1 MEKVRLLMI
10 AQKNHVAA
18 PSYVCIKEGLDHL
31 PRFKA
36 TVTFNGQM
44 FESEEFHK
52 KQKDAE
58 NAAAKVALRSLEEY
72 ENFTLQGINASCEE
86 HGSVESKVLL
96 LDAAQKARISCPV
109 YITSGAGPSHFRT
122 FTSTVQVAGMK
133 FRGESFR
140 TKKQAEKSAASAA
153 WTALKTVASDE
164 EKLLEGE
171 TLTEFD
177 IIVNILER
185 NSKDEC
191 GTSTTTPMT
200 VTNMYKDAPAIK
212 RIRLLPS
219 DEEKAG

>member
-1 MEKVRLLMI
+1 MLRKIMWRPPLMY
-10 AQKNHVAA
+10 ALKR
-18 PSYVCIKEGLDHL
+18 GLIIFPDL
-31 PRFKA
+31 KQQLRSTGKCSNQRNFI
-36 TVTFNGQM
+36 
-44 FESEEFHK
+44 K

-109 YITSGAGPSHFRT
+109 YITSGAGPSHSRT

-191 GTSTTTPMT
+191 GTSPTTPMT

>member
-10 AQKNHVAA
+10 AQKNHVAS
-18 PSYVCIKEGLDHL
+18 PSYICIKEGLDHL
-31 PRFKA
+31 PRFKG
-36 TVTFNGQM
+36 TVTFNGQE

-58 NAAAKVALRSLEEY
+58 NAAAKVALRSLEEC
-72 ENFTLQGINASCEE
+72 ENSTLQGIDASCEE
-86 HGSVESKVLL
+86 HRSIETKVLL

-109 YITSGAGPSHFRT
+109 YITSGAGPSHSRA

-153 WTALKTVASDE
+153 WTALKKVASDG
-164 EKLLEGE
+164 EKHLEGE
-171 TLTEFD
+171 THKEFD

-185 NSKDEC
+185 KYKDEC
-191 GTSTTTPMT
+191 GTSPTTPLNL
-200 VTNMYKDAPAIK
+200 TNMYIDAPAFK

-219 DEEKAG
+219 DEDKAG